1 MPGLLPDR
9 LTRNGHTHVARY
21 AWPAGVAG
29 AGLAWYTAD
38 SLRHRREG
46 RDGYELRGEC
56 DPAGPDFLRA
66 AEAITG
72 APISWGNDVEL
83 LVNGDQIFPCYLETI
98 RGAQRTL
105 CMLTYA
111 YWRGGI
117 AEEVADAL
125 CERAAAGVE
134 CNVIIDAM
142 GGVQMERDV
151 LQRMMDGGV
160 RVSRFRPPKP
170 YAVRRLANRTHRK
183 ILVAD
188 GEVGLTGGVGIAE
201 EWTGDA
207 QDPDHWRDTHVRVR
221 GPVVRGLFGAFAE
234 NWLEAT
240 GEVLVGDG
248 YTPELEAVDDGGP
261 MQVVRSSAGVGDTN
275 VEALYYLAIAAA
287 RESLDLTAAYF
298 VPRPAF
304 SDALEAAARRGVRV
318 RVLVPGEHIDKA
330 PVRVAG
336 RASYDELIDAGV
348 EIHEYGPTMLH
359 AKALVLDGV
368 WSSVGSVNFDNR
380 SFQLHDEAT
389 LCVQSRTFAAKLTEQ
404 FERDLAVSDR
414 IEREPVVAARAAA
427 ARRRGGAAA
436 GPAGALDRGA
446 RADEP
451 ARVQLLGELD
461 GVGRRALAQVVRDH
475 PHLQPALVRGVA
487 AQAADE
493 DVVVAG
499 GAGGGR
505 VGLDQREAGH
515 RLEQRA
521 RLLDLERLAGLDV
534 DRLRV
539 RGDDR
544 DAGAGDGDRDRLVAE
559 DLARLEHHL
568 ALLVGVVV
576 AVEEV
581 AGAAVDVERDRLAVD
596 LGRRAS
602 PSRAAPRGSGSRAPR
617 PP

>member
-1 MPGLLPDR
+1 MPRLLPDR
-9 LTRNGHTHVARY
+9 LSRNHGRTHVARY

-46 RDGYELRGEC
+46 RDGYELRGDC
-56 DPAGPDFLRA
+56 DPAGPEFLRA

-98 RGAQRTL
+98 REAQRTV

-117 AEEVADAL
+117 ADEVADAL
-125 CERAAAGVE
+125 CERVAAGVE

-142 GGVQMERDV
+142 GGVQMEPDV
-151 LQRMMDGGV
+151 FQRMSDGGV
-160 RVSRFRPPKP
+160 RVSRFRPLKP
-170 YAVRRLANRTHRK
+170 YAMRRLENRTHRK

-304 SDALEAAARRGVRV
+304 SDALVAAAARGVRV

-336 RASYDELIDAGV
+336 RSSYGELLDSGV

-359 AKALVLDGV
+359 AKALVVDGV

-389 LCVQSRTFAAKLTEQ
+389 LCVQSRAFAGELTEQ
-404 FERDLAVSDR
+404 FERDLEVSER
-414 IEREPVVAARAAA
+414 I
-427 ARRRGGAAA
+427 
-436 GPAGALDRGA
+436 
-446 RADEP
+446 
-451 ARVQLLGELD
+451 
-461 GVGRRALAQVVRDH
+461 
-475 PHLQPALVRGVA
+475 
-487 AQAADE
+487 
-493 DVVVAG
+493 
-499 GAGGGR
+499 
-505 VGLDQREAGH
+505 
-515 RLEQRA
+515 
-521 RLLDLERLAGLDV
+521 
-534 DRLRV
+534 
-539 RGDDR
+539 
-544 DAGAGDGDRDRLVAE
+544 DGDRWSRRGRVQRGYEAALR
-559 DLARLEHHL
+559 LARREL
-568 ALLVGVVV
+568 
-576 AVEEV
+576 
-581 AGAAVDVERDRLAVD
+581 
-596 LGRRAS
+596 
-602 PSRAAPRGSGSRAPR
+602 
-617 PP
+617 